1 MLRFF
6 FYISFLFIT
15 IFLNAQHYYYGN
27 NLRLYGLES
36 KVYQSANNVHSI
48 TKPYN
53 YRASSKVQFSDS
65 LFQKGILKYGS
76 ELNTSKAIF
85 LPVVDADFKLSSKE
99 NNAYLS
105 TGFGLQCDVNL
116 HPKIS
121 LFSRYIY
128 RSGQV
133 SEYVRSSIHNRGT
146 VRGIGNAEDSIGKFK
161 IHDFDF
167 NLSAVLS
174 KYFLVSFGNG
184 KNFWGD
190 GHRSLLL
197 SDFAPSY
204 PYIRIESE
212 FWKIKYTNLYS
223 AHRDHYY
230 FDKKQYKFSSS
241 HLLSCNILNGLNFSV
256 FESVVWA
263 AKDSLNRRNFDVNYL
278 NPIIFFRPIEY
289 NIGSSD
295 NSFFGVNLKATIFKK
310 HILYSQLILDEF
322 LLEEIRN
329 NNGWWANKYGF
340 QFGYK
345 SFDLFEIN
353 GLGFQLEFN
362 SVRPFTYSHLSS
374 LQNYGNANHSLAHP
388 LESNFREFLTRVIFQ
403 RNNLS
408 LEFTYAFQQH
418 GGNASGNFGGDMFFD
433 YSTRLGDY
441 NHTMLQGDLTKQH
454 YFGFNSSY
462 LLVAKTNTILFT
474 RIDFRNTSKS
484 TKNNNLLFSFGIKSN
499 VWNSYLDY

>member
-1 MLRFF
+1 
-6 FYISFLFIT
+6 
-15 IFLNAQHYYYGN
+15 
-27 NLRLYGLES
+27 
-36 KVYQSANNVHSI
+36 
-48 TKPYN
+48 
-53 YRASSKVQFSDS
+53 
-65 LFQKGILKYGS
+65 
-76 ELNTSKAIF
+76 
-85 LPVVDADFKLSSKE
+85 
-99 NNAYLS
+99 
-105 TGFGLQCDVNL
+105 
-116 HPKIS
+116 
-121 LFSRYIY
+121 
-128 RSGQV
+128 
-133 SEYVRSSIHNRGT
+133 
-146 VRGIGNAEDSIGKFK
+146 
-161 IHDFDF
+161 
-167 NLSAVLS
+167 
-174 KYFLVSFGNG
+174 
-184 KNFWGD
+184 
-190 GHRSLLL
+190 
-197 SDFAPSY
+197 
-204 PYIRIESE
+204 
-212 FWKIKYTNLYS
+212 KYTNLYS

-241 HLLSCNILNGLNFSV
+241 HLLSWNIFNGLNLSV

-263 AKDSLNRRNFDVNYL
+263 AKDSLNKRNFDVNYL

-295 NSFFGVNLKATIFKK
+295 NSFFGVNLKATIFKR

-418 GGNASGNFGGDMFFD
+418 GGNTSGNFGGDMFFD

-474 RIDFRNTSKS
+474 RIDFRNTSNS